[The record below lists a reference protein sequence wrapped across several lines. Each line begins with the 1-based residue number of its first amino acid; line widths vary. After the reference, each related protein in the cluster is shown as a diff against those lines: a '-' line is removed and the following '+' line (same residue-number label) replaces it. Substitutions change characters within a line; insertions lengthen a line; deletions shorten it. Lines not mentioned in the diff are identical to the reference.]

1 MKSWTGNRYRKNIN
15 PSLFAFHKGIG
26 GTLEP
31 IEEKPVLVFDGKNQ
45 HALSY
50 HKEDKTFSIWA
61 SDFSVDQH
69 KVPQSITVRIKSN
82 GHTKDFK
89 LSDNF
94 TDQEGETTHWI
105 YKAVDDSNFSLFVWN
120 D

>member
-1 MKSWTGNRYRKNIN
+1 MKNWTGNRWRKNIN
-15 PSLFAFHKGIG
+15 PSLF
-26 GTLEP
+26 EP

-61 SDFSVDQH
+61 SDFSVGQH
-69 KVPQSITVRIKSN
+69 KVPQTITVKIKSN
-82 GHTKDFK
+82 NHIKDFK
-89 LSDNF
+89 LSDSF
-94 TDQEGETTHWI
+94 KDIEGEITHWI
-105 YKAVDDSNFSLFVWN
+105 YNAVDGSAFSLFVWN